1 MKAKDVMEEAS
12 RNQWLKNNFQIST
25 QTASSS
31 IILSVLSLSL
41 KQHRTKPSLIYH
53 PTIRQIKDSCIAFI
67 GYLYT
72 IESCCQILIFLVFQF
87 PGKQHIF
94 YLSDVYVY
102 MMQMAE
108 LLNRTKNNN
117 IYFIIFLKFLQFL
130 NYNSLAFKTTSVS
143 VNHHFPTLA
152 SSRTKIGTGIL
163 GKHSNKQTRRSN
175 VNMV

>member
-12 RNQWLKNNFQIST
+12 RNQWLKNFQIST

-67 GYLYT
+67 GYLCT

-108 LLNRTKNNN
+108 LLNRTKKQQHLFYNFSQVFT
-117 IYFIIFLKFLQFL
+117 IPKLQFSSIQNNL
-130 NYNSLAFKTTSVS
+130 SLCQPSFSDTRIIKNKNWNWNFGKT
-143 VNHHFPTLA
+143 L
-152 SSRTKIGTGIL
+152 
-163 GKHSNKQTRRSN
+163 KQTN
-175 VNMV
+175 NKK